1 MDFPRAL
8 SCHWWNA
15 TGLCP
20 PPGWDNLWIPLC
32 AFGGVGLTLALVLWL
47 LWRFFLR

>member
-1 MDFPRAL
+1 MTHAPA
-8 SCHWWNA
+8 CHWWNA

-32 AFGGVGLTLALVLWL
+32 VFGGVALTVLLVLWL
-47 LWRFFLR
+47 LWRFLPR